1 MSRVQ
6 FGLFIF
12 NNFTEFISNFSQEKA
27 DQTPTPIFAAIIFF
41 TALGLSLS
49 KTIFGWICSLLQNL
63 SQIALKSFAP
73 ESEINSS
80 FFTSLKEIEWI
91 FSKPGEL
98 GTSKK
103 RIGRQRD
110 TSL

>member
-49 KTIFGWICSLLQNL
+49 KTIFG
-63 SQIALKSFAP
+63 
-73 ESEINSS
+73 
-80 FFTSLKEIEWI
+80 
-91 FSKPGEL
+91 
-98 GTSKK
+98 
-103 RIGRQRD
+103 
-110 TSL
+110 